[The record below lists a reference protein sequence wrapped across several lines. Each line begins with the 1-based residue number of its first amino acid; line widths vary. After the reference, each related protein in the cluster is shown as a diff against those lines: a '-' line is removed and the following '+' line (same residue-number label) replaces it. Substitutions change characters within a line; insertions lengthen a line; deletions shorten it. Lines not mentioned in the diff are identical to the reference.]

1 MLQSMWNQ
9 VHHYITCGY
18 RSDTNETD
26 TDGCVPKAGGHN
38 SSNPLVK
45 MFSSIDRPVRKK
57 SQGNTLTT
65 LIVAHFFLEKGPP
78 VQPFMG
84 PLRFEKFG

>member
-57 SQGNTLTT
+57 SQGK
-65 LIVAHFFLEKGPP
+65 IKKFLAENSLGMSIK
-78 VQPFMG
+78 
-84 PLRFEKFG
+84 